1 MLDCET
7 HIHLSLIVCVV
18 TPCIERSFRRGWT
31 NSWELLNVACRRC
44 QLRIIG
50 THGSS
55 GSDVFNSMFNAYHC
69 SSSVLN
75 LTHDRWRW
83 RLPLRLLIR
92 PWIFKKC
99 YGSNVRCHSDILCY
113 LEYFFMASWRCH
125 SDVQYIAMASS
136 GCHRVKSLVAIIQL
150 SSTFPTEVWGVASYV
165 AVGCG
170 SWCISS
176 TSVGTKRLTMACV
189 QQNWLKL
196 WEKLDKARQTNKA
209 TNIARVR
216 EPFPSLT

>member
-1 MLDCET
+1 
-7 HIHLSLIVCVV
+7 
-18 TPCIERSFRRGWT
+18 
-31 NSWELLNVACRRC
+31 
-44 QLRIIG
+44 
-50 THGSS
+50 
-55 GSDVFNSMFNAYHC
+55 
-69 SSSVLN
+69 
-75 LTHDRWRW
+75 
-83 RLPLRLLIR
+83 
-92 PWIFKKC
+92 
-99 YGSNVRCHSDILCY
+99 
-113 LEYFFMASWRCH
+113 MASHRCH

-150 SSTFPTEVWGVASYV
+150 SSTFSTEVWGVASYV

-209 TNIARVR
+209 TNNARLR
-216 EPFPSLT
+216 EPFPSLTWSVCCHTLYRTELPERVNKKWELLNDDSRRCQLENITTHCKSGGDVFNSMFNAYHCSSSVLNLTHDFRRRRIPLRLLIGSWVFKKW